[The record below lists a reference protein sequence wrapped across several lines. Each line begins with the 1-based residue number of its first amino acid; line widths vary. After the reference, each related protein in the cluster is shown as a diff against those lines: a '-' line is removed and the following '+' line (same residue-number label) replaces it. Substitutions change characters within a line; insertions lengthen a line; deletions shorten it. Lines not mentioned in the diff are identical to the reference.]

1 MSELNPVTV
10 EKTILEIVNDIS
22 QAILQGRDALAASL
36 AANRAYDLAYARA
49 YMAYEGAAH
58 AKKYAAEIATAQER
72 IDRDAADVAFRFVDK
87 SARALEKKLDAYRS
101 LGAFVRQAY
110 AEAGRGEW

>member
-1 MSELNPVTV
+1 MIELNPVSV
-10 EKTILEIVNDIS
+10 EKAILEIVNEI
-22 QAILQGRDALAASL
+22 AEMIVQGRDALAASL
-36 AANRAYDLAYARA
+36 SANRAYDLAYARA
-49 YMAYEGAAH
+49 YMGYEGAAH
-58 AKKYAAEIATAQER
+58 AKKYAAEIKTAQER
-72 IDRDAADVAFRFVDK
+72 IDRDAADVAYRFVDK

>member
-10 EKTILEIVNDIS
+10 EKTILEIVNEIS

-58 AKKYAAEIATAQER
+58 AKKYAAEIATEQER

-87 SARALEKKLDAYRS
+87 TARALEKKLDAYRS

>member
-10 EKTILEIVNDIS
+10 EKTILEIVNEIS
-22 QAILQGRDALAASL
+22 QAIIQGRDALAASL

-58 AKKYAAEIATAQER
+58 AKKYAAEIATEQER

-87 SARALEKKLDAYRS
+87 TARALEKKLDAYRS